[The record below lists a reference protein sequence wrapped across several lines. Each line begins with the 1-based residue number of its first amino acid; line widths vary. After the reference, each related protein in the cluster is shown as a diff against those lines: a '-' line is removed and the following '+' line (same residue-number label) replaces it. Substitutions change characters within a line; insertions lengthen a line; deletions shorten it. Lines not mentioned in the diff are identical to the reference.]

1 MESMNLPCG
10 VVSHQKVGN
19 FSSAIFPVSSKYII
33 FPPSTELRAR
43 RSGCHAKIPL
53 ASFASIRRSI
63 SLNTGR
69 PGALAVCFST
79 KISTTSI
86 CSLTAN
92 SLSSASWSEM
102 LLTCRS
108 SVSVDFLVY
117 IKNFLVWLFILLHW
131 LTRSHA
137 LRGEPFL
144 IQDFLG
150 GIQNRRHFV
159 PTIFLVQKPFS
170 KNCGIHCTKFEP
182 FLKAIPTRKSETMRT
197 KFCGNNFLGKGFRK
211 TSADSFFLNS
221 DVASGGGGV
230 WGGILRLLLFLFWRN
245 SGGLINSKSV
255 SPYNLNKIEWRV
267 LNLFMCLTHP
277 PLPAPIPPAFW

>member
-1 MESMNLPCG
+1 MESINFPCG

-117 IKNFLVWLFILLHW
+117 MKNFLVWLFILLHW

-137 LRGEPFL
+137 LRGEPFW

-150 GIQNRRHFV
+150 GMQNRRRFA
-159 PTIFLVQKPFS
+159 PTAFLLPIPIFNFGGV
-170 KNCGIHCTKFEP
+170 CWTKFETISS
-182 FLKAIPTRKSETMRT
+182 KIQMIKTT
-197 KFCGNNFLGKGFRK
+197 KKDSAGRNNLSGVSDSPCLG
-211 TSADSFFLNS
+211 
-221 DVASGGGGV
+221 
-230 WGGILRLLLFLFWRN
+230 
-245 SGGLINSKSV
+245 
-255 SPYNLNKIEWRV
+255 
-267 LNLFMCLTHP
+267 
-277 PLPAPIPPAFW
+277 